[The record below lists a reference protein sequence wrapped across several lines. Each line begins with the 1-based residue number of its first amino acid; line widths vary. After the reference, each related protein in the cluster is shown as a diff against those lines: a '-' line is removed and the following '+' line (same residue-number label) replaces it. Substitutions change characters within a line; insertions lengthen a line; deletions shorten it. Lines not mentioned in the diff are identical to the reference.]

1 MSTGRKRHNRITHN
15 TQNSNR
21 AKVMLIMHT
30 SLRACTLVEGPLAEV
45 PIARILGH
53 ILGYNVAAVAGM
65 SGLAA

>member
-1 MSTGRKRHNRITHN
+1 MNAITVQPTEHKTARKP
-15 TQNSNR
+15 
-21 AKVMLIMHT
+21 VMLIMHT
-30 SLRACTLVEGPLAEV
+30 SLQACTLVEGPLAGV